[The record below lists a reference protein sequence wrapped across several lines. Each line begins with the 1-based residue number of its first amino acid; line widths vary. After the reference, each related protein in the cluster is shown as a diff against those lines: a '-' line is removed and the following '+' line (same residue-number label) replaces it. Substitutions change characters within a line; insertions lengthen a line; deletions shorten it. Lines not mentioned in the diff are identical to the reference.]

1 MEKELLQGISQRLG
15 VLIALEMK
23 AQSEQFSTTEGVK
36 MLARFG
42 LGNAEIAEILGSSA
56 NAVNVM
62 KSRLKKRK

>member
-15 VLIALEMK
+15 VLIALEME
-23 AQSEQFSTTEGVK
+23 AQSEHLSTTDGVK

-42 LGNAEIAEILGSSA
+42 LGNAEIAEILDSSA

>member
-1 MEKELLQGISQRLG
+1 MEEELLQTISRRLG

-23 AQSEQFSTTEGVK
+23 AQSEHLSTTDGVK

-42 LGNAEIAEILGSSA
+42 FGNTEIAEILDTSA